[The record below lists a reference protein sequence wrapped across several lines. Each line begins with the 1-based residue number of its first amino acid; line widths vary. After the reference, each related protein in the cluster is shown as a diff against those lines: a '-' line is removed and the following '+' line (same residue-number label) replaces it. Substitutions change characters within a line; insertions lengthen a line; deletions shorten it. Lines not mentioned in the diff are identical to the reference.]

1 MNLGVQKI
9 MLTQDEILKLKQY
22 ADTYRSYSKPTDI
35 QKLIVALNDIENKT
49 DDDISK
55 IRMCLKAERKAEKLH
70 EEKEAIRK
78 LIREEKDAERKKL
91 EHKKFTLGGG
101 LLKAVSAGASFN
113 NVRYIDVL
121 RDMFRQ
127 GFLTDKEKQLFSEFL
142 QAPAPATSS
151 PIAQNPQQN
160 NPAVGAGSGFG
171 FRG

>member
-1 MNLGVQKI
+1 
-9 MLTQDEILKLKQY
+9 MLNQEEVIKLKQY

-35 QKLIVALNDIENKT
+35 QKLIVLLNDVEHKT
-49 DDDISK
+49 DDDIAK
-55 IRMCLKAERKAEKLH
+55 IRMCLKAEKRAEKLH

-91 EHKKFTLGGG
+91 EHKKFTLGGA
-101 LLKAVSAGASFN
+101 LLKAVEAGANFAN
-113 NVRYIDVL
+113 IRYAQILQDL
-121 RDMFRQ
+121 AKQ
-127 GFLTDKEKQLFSEFL
+127 GFLTDKDKALFSEFL

-160 NPAVGAGSGFG
+160 NPAVSAGSSFG

>member
-1 MNLGVQKI
+1 

-91 EHKKFTLGGG
+91 EHEKFSLGGWVWSE
-101 LLKAVSAGASFN
+101 LKKGN
-113 NVRYIDVL
+113 
-121 RDMFRQ
+121 Q
-127 GFLTDKEKQLFSEFL
+127 QFL
-142 QAPAPATSS
+142 QAFNNAVQKGDIKATYKDGSPMYKDFIKSSQASPAP
-151 PIAQNPQQN
+151 QN
-160 NPAVGAGSGFG
+160 NPASSAPAVGGGFG
-171 FRG
+171 FRE